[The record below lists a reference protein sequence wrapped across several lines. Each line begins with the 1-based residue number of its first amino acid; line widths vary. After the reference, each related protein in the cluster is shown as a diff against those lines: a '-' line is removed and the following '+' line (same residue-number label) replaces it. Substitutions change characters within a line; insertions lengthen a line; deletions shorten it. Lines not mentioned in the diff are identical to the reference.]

1 MIEASFDARQGLTAA
16 VQGVYQYDTGQRLR
30 MHGLPDPQTLA
41 EADEFLSGEEVSV
54 QVQYGFSGDE
64 QTETRLAVYDEEQEV
79 WLAEIPDIY
88 LAQSVP
94 VQAYIYVSY
103 GASGE
108 TSRAKTCYEAV
119 FTPAGRP
126 APSSR
131 VTPAQT
137 NAWDVLVAEINLSL
151 ATMDRATSNAN
162 AAAAEATTAKE
173 NAVIATQDAQ
183 EATQQAQ
190 EATRAAQDAAEFAR
204 SEASNAAASAQ
215 QADQSAQKADS
226 ATEAADDA
234 SAYANAV
241 AAKLDAL
248 AVKATTLAEGSNAT
262 AIISDEGTH
271 KVITLGIPRGA
282 TGATGPKGATGAT
295 GPQGPKGDTGAT
307 GAQGPQGPVGPQG
320 PMGPAGVTFSL
331 SGTTL
336 TITTG

>member
-16 VQGVYQYDTGQRLR
+16 VQGAYQYDTGQRLR

-41 EADEFLSGEEVSV
+41 KADEFLSGDEVSV
-54 QVQYGFSGDE
+54 QVQYGYAGDE
-64 QTETRLAVYDEEQEV
+64 QAETRLAVYNEEQNV
-79 WLAEIPDIY
+79 WMAEIPDTY
-88 LAQSVP
+88 LSRSAP

-103 GASGE
+103 GASGD

-119 FTPAGRP
+119 FTPIGRP

-131 VTPAQT
+131 VTPAQS

-162 AAAAEATTAKE
+162 AATAEASTAKE
-173 NAVIATQDAQ
+173 NADLATEDAKTATQNAQ
-183 EATQQAQ
+183 V
-190 EATRAAQDAAEFAR
+190 
-204 SEASNAAASAQ
+204 
-215 QADQSAQKADS
+215 
-226 ATEAADDA
+226 ATEAANAAADA
-234 SAYANAV
+234 ANSAASSALEAAADAVEATQAAETATDLADTATAYANTV
-241 AAKLDAL
+241 AAKLDAV

-262 AIISDEGTH
+262 AIITDEGDR

-320 PMGPAGVTFSL
+320 PMGPAGVSFSL